1 MCALKKLCYINS
13 IENIILVSLMTL
25 NGTNISCFC
34 FNKIVNKIVLIKIL
48 SVSLILLL
56 LYINQQDYFQLK

>member
-34 FNKIVNKIVLIKIL
+34 FNKIL